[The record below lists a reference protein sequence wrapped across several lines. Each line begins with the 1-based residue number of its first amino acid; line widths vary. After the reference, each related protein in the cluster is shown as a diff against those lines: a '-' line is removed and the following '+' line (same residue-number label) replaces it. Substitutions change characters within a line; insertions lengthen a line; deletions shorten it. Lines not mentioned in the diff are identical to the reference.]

1 MAFAA
6 VFQGIGGDGGQ
17 REGPVDV
24 PFLLR
29 IGFHGISGDLGVGG
43 IGSGQQGLYGEAV
56 PGALLHRDHLGQ
68 GQQDIVSSLL
78 EGRGDGVALQIGQQI
93 EGAAQGVVGGVA
105 LNDNAIVGSHAVFPH
120 QGFQV
125 GQVLP
130 VLGGVG
136 ENNEVPAGVQVG
148 LDGLRLVLRQVAVWA
163 VDQQAVGVLRDAL
176 FREQGEVCHLD
187 VLLLHRRLEGGGQIV
202 LPVAG
207 KGV

>member
-1 MAFAA
+1 M
-6 VFQGIGGDGGQ
+6 
-17 REGPVDV
+17 
-24 PFLLR
+24 
-29 IGFHGISGDLGVGG
+29 
-43 IGSGQQGLYGEAV
+43 
-56 PGALLHRDHLGQ
+56 
-68 GQQDIVSSLL
+68 
-78 EGRGDGVALQIGQQI
+78 ALQIGQQI
-93 EGAAQGVVGGVA
+93 EGAAQGVVGGVT

-120 QGFQV
+120 Q
-125 GQVLP
+125 LP
-130 VLGGVG
+130 GWSGPAHPGRVG

-148 LDGLRLVLRQVAVWA
+148 LDGLHLVLRQVAVWA